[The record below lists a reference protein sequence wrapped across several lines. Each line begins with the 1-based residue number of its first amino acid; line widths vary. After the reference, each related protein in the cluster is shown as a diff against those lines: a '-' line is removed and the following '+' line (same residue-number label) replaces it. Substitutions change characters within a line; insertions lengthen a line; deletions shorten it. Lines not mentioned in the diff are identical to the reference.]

1 MRSNKRMPTTTPK
14 PTFFSTPAL
23 FRAWLKKHHKSESEL
38 IVGFYKVKSGKPSI
52 TWPES
57 VDEALCV
64 GWIDAI
70 RRGIDDESYS
80 IRFTKRKPKCI
91 CSAVNIKRAKELID
105 LGRMTPDGLA
115 AFELRDEKRTNRYS
129 FEQPRPIELTE
140 EQLKQFKSNKTAWMY
155 FESKPA
161 SYRKPAIWW
170 VVSAKREETRV
181 KRLATLIADCEAGR
195 LIKPL
200 SY

>member
-1 MRSNKRMPTTTPK
+1 MPANPIPK
-14 PTFFSTPAL
+14 PTFFATPAA
-23 FRAWLKKHHKSESEL
+23 FRAWLKKNHKTATEL
-38 IVGFYKVKSGKPSI
+38 HVGFYKVASGRPSI

-70 RRGIDDESYS
+70 RRGIDAESYQ
-80 IRFTKRKPKCI
+80 IRFTKRRPKSI
-91 CSAVNIKRAKELID
+91 WSAANIKRAKELID
-105 LGRMTPDGLA
+105 LGRMTPAGLA
-115 AFELRDEKRTNRYS
+115 AFEARDVKNTNRYS
-129 FEQPRPIELTE
+129 FEQATPITLSAGE
-140 EQLKQFKSNKTAWMY
+140 LKQFKSNTQAWAY
-155 FESKPA
+155 WESKSA
-161 SYRKPAIWW
+161 SYRKAATWW
-170 VVSAKREETRV
+170 VVSAKREETRS